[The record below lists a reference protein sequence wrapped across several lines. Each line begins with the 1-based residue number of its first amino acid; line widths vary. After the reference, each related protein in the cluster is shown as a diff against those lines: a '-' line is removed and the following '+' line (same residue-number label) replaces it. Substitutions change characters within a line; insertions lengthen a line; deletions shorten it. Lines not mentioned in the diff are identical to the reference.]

1 MRRLGIACVAIFL
14 FTNVANAQ
22 QAAPMSAD
30 EIIQRVSEVY
40 ASCTSYMDEGKEE
53 AKTSDHGGRISHRS
67 FTTAFVRPSN
77 FRFEETA
84 TEPRGEKRRFIAWQA
99 GELGTVWPAARRS
112 SSGWT
117 GAESVY
123 WNTMT
128 RRPQNIVL
136 GLLFPGRA
144 RRDTLLDL
152 TDVKVTGEDRINNR
166 LTFRIDGNLNEL
178 RASRD
183 YRGFPVTVGV
193 PLLISLWIDQQQFLI
208 LKIRQKP
215 EGTNTITTTFKPVM
229 NAEVSADKLAFNP
242 PSAPTPDSGPSN
254 VEVIK
259 FHFFEKVQKIGT
271 AASATYVYELTVRN
285 LGPKKIEA
293 VAWEQSFLDPNSNRL
308 RRQTHFSKQSVEPNQ
323 SEVLKEEVAQGKS
336 RVINAANTNSQND
349 GNQVQVSCVIYADGS
364 WWKDPAAKQFECEY
378 LSRLIRHDK

>member
-1 MRRLGIACVAIFL
+1 MMRLGVTCVAIFL
-14 FTNVANAQ
+14 FTNPANAQ
-22 QAAPMSAD
+22 QAAPMSAG

-40 ASCTSYMDEGKEE
+40 ASCTSYVDEGKEE
-53 AKTSDHGGRISHRS
+53 VKTSDHGGRVSHRS

-84 TEPRGEKRRFIAWQA
+84 TDPRGERRFIAWQA

-123 WNTMT
+123 WNTIT

-152 TDVKVTGEDRINNR
+152 TDVKVTGEDNISNR
-166 LTFRIDGNLNEL
+166 LTFRIDGNLTEL

-183 YRGFPVTVGV
+183 ARGFPVTVGV
-193 PLLISLWIDQQQFLI
+193 PLLISVWIDQQQFLI

-215 EGTNTITTTFKPVM
+215 EGTNTITTTFKPVI
-229 NAEVSADKLAFNP
+229 NSEVSADKLAFNP

-259 FHFFEKVQKIGT
+259 FHFFEKVKKIGT
-271 AASATYVYELTVRN
+271 GASATYVYELTIRN
-285 LGPKKIEA
+285 LSPKKIEA
-293 VAWEQSFLDPNSNRL
+293 VSWEQSFPDPKSNRL
-308 RRQTHFSKQSVEPNQ
+308 RRQTHFSKQSVEPNE
-323 SEVLKEEVAQGKS
+323 SEILRDEVPQGRS
-336 RVINAANTNSQND
+336 RVINAANTNPQND
-349 GNQVQVSCVIYADGS
+349 DNRVQVNCLIYADGS
-364 WWKDPAAKQFECEY
+364 WWKDPAAKEFECEY
-378 LSRLIRHDK
+378 LRRLIRPGK